1 MRHMI
6 STQLQVV
13 TPKPAIVE
21 ELLSDINV
29 VVSTCDAWCK
39 WKVTNRVLSPLN
51 GLVYLYFPNLSRC
64 CILLT
69 FGLTEG
75 P

>member
-1 MRHMI
+1 MLI
-6 STQLQVV
+6 CLTCV
-13 TPKPAIVE
+13 KD
-21 ELLSDINV
+21 SD
-29 VVSTCDAWCK
+29 VSGTVFRNMLDERGSLTL
-39 WKVTNRVLSPLN
+39 V
-51 GLVYLYFPNLSRC
+51 GLVDLYFPNLSRC